1 MQSTILMYKTNT
13 PQILLQKVKNEYS
26 QPLTKSGGPQY
37 KKKCVI
43 IVSSVKP
50 PNGGG

>member
-1 MQSTILMYKTNT
+1 MYKTNT
-13 PQILLQKVKNEYS
+13 PQILLQKGKNEYS

-37 KKKCVI
+37 KKSVI